1 MTSLVPFYLKTA
13 YKNDPLFSK
22 VKVIYSVF
30 KDSLEKS
37 FDTKFFTKASINNLQ
52 EADLSAFRSGD
63 DIVLHQGAIVY
74 ADAVIQA
81 EELLDESLQSAID
94 EIKDKPLL
102 KMDGEDLFS
111 GIPDFYRAMLP
122 EVEN

>member
-1 MTSLVPFYLKTA
+1 
-13 YKNDPLFSK
+13 

-30 KDSLEKS
+30 KDTLEKS

-102 KMDGEDLFS
+102 KMEGEDLFS

>member
-1 MTSLVPFYLKTA
+1 M
-13 YKNDPLFSK
+13 
-22 VKVIYSVF
+22 KVIYSVF
-30 KDSLEKS
+30 KDTLEKS

-102 KMDGEDLFS
+102 KMEGEDLFS